1 MEIINAFTTISPLS
15 TETKHQLSGLVV
27 SREYPKGQH
36 LLNLWQV
43 PKYLYYVV
51 KGVTRIY
58 YIKDGAD
65 VTDYFAMEN
74 QFVGAVPALFTGE
87 PSHKAVEILE
97 DSVIESI
104 PYAEMEQMCCQNIE
118 ICNLGRKI
126 AIIGFLEGQQRME
139 DMRFLSAAERYE
151 ELLRKYPGIT
161 NRVPL
166 KHIASLLGTTPVSL
180 SRIRGGNQ

>member
-1 MEIINAFTTISPLS
+1 MEILNAFSNISPLS
-15 TETKHQLSGLVV
+15 SGTKQQLSEWIV

-43 PKYLYYVV
+43 PKHLYYVV
-51 KGVTRIY
+51 RGVTRIY
-58 YIKDGAD
+58 YIKDGLD

-74 QFVGAVPALFTGE
+74 QFVGAVPALFTSE
-87 PSHKAVEILE
+87 PSHKAIEVLE

-104 PYAEMEQMCCQNIE
+104 PYFEMEQMCTQNIE
-118 ICNLGRKI
+118 VCNLGRKI
-126 AIIGFLEGQQRME
+126 GIIGFLEGQQRME
-139 DMRFLSAAERYE
+139 DMRFLPAAQRYE

-166 KHIASLLGTTPVSL
+166 KHIASLLGITPVSL

>member
-1 MEIINAFTTISPLS
+1 
-15 TETKHQLSGLVV
+15 
-27 SREYPKGQH
+27 
-36 LLNLWQV
+36 
-43 PKYLYYVV
+43 
-51 KGVTRIY
+51 
-58 YIKDGAD
+58 
-65 VTDYFAMEN
+65 MEN

-166 KHIASLLGTTPVSL
+166 KHIASLLGITPVSL